1 MFTVQC
7 FKLGGSVAH
16 PLIGRYV
23 LGGYVKFLSI
33 VEAILKPR
41 ARRREEARSGRI
53 KDEYAESEFQDALKL
68 AEKNERKTYD
78 KYKDEW

>member
-1 MFTVQC
+1 M
-7 FKLGGSVAH
+7 
-16 PLIGRYV
+16 
-23 LGGYVKFLSI
+23 KFLSI

-68 AEKNERKTYD
+68 AKKNERKTYD

>member
-1 MFTVQC
+1 M
-7 FKLGGSVAH
+7 
-16 PLIGRYV
+16 
-23 LGGYVKFLSI
+23 KFLSI

-78 KYKDEW
+78 KYKDE